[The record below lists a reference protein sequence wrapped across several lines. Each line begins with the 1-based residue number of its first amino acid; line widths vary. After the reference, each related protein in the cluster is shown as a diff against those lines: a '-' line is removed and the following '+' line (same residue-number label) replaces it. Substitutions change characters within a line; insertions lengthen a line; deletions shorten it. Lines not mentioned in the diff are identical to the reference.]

1 MTHTPTPWTIELDN
15 DDTQRLQWYTVGPAR
30 VLAPYDGPGERQA
43 KADAQFIRTAC
54 NAHEE
59 LVAALK
65 ELVAANNA
73 IDRARMPS
81 LREYRPDYTPIY
93 MGIHRAQAILS
104 QVEGS

>member
-1 MTHTPTPWTIELDN
+1 MDADGHNIVSWDPASIELFGDPRP
-15 DDTQRLQWYTVGPAR
+15 D
-30 VLAPYDGPGERQA
+30 
-43 KADAQFIRTAC
+43 IITAC

-59 LVAALK
+59 LVAALR

-93 MGIHRAQAILS
+93 MGIHRAQAVLDRLEK
-104 QVEGS
+104 VEED